1 MGQRIP
7 IDLSRPDSYWLGVRP
22 EEFMAIIDDVTTQMK
37 DAMRAKDKVRLGAL
51 RGIRAAFIEAMK
63 KDGAD
68 SIADEAAIGILRR
81 LEKQRKESI
90 AAYDDGGR
98 DDLAEVERA
107 ELSVVQTFLPSL
119 ADEATTTGWVQAA
132 ISDSGAS
139 SPADM
144 GRVMGALMKAH
155 KGEVDGGLAKD
166 IALKLLRA

>member
-1 MGQRIP
+1 
-7 IDLSRPDSYWLGVRP
+7 
-22 EEFMAIIDDVTTQMK
+22 MAIVDDVTAQMK

-51 RGIRAAFIEAMK
+51 RSIRAAFIELMK
-63 KDGAD
+63 KDGSD
-68 SIADEAAIGILRR
+68 SVADEAAIAILRR

-107 ELSVVQTFLPSL
+107 ELLVLDAFLPSL
-119 ADEATTTGWVQAA
+119 ADEETTTAWVSAA
-132 ISDSGAS
+132 IEASGAAGPS
-139 SPADM
+139 DM

-166 IALKLLRA
+166 IALKLLRG

>member
-1 MGQRIP
+1 
-7 IDLSRPDSYWLGVRP
+7 
-22 EEFMAIIDDVTTQMK
+22 MAIVDDVTAQMK

-51 RGIRAAFIEAMK
+51 RSIRAAFIEMMK

-68 SIADEAAIGILRR
+68 SVADEAAIAILRR

-90 AAYDDGGR
+90 AAYADGGR

-107 ELSVVQTFLPSL
+107 ELLVLEAFLPSL
-119 ADEATTTGWVQAA
+119 ADEETTTAWVNAA
-132 ISDSGAS
+132 IEASGAAGPS
-139 SPADM
+139 DM